1 MRVVRKATIN
11 HYQLPLTES
20 YKLSW
25 LGARKPTNR
34 AATTAAYTRLQ
45 WVHCSVFRS
54 NNCLLWLITPSSS
67 HRYRW
72 TKFSAFRPQGRNR
85 MKNKTGI
92 ILQRLQSLSSRLS
105 IKCGTKKPEK
115 YKSPGLRLPAIN
127 LRNCYNLLWCW
138 EFCQEMIN
146 SELSGFR
153 F

>member
-11 HYQLPLTES
+11 HYQLPPTES

-25 LGARKPTNR
+25 LGTRKPTNR
-34 AATTAAYTRLQ
+34 AATTPLPTRYYSTSAQ
-45 WVHCSVFRS
+45 ADY
-54 NNCLLWLITPSSS
+54 CLLLLITPSSS
-67 HRYRW
+67 HNYRW
-72 TKFSAFRPQGRNR
+72 AEISVVEPQGQNR

-105 IKCGTKKPEK
+105 IKSGTKKPEK
-115 YKSPGLRLPAIN
+115 YKSPSLRLPAIN